1 MKNNKKLILYS
12 TTRQYNPGD
21 EFIHF
26 GVMNLLKSIGI
37 EQNPVIYN
45 RNQEINQPLS
55 FLNPLRKIRSQSKFI
70 KLLGS
75 FLRISQVDNS
85 FKDIHKLD
93 IYDMVVFAGSPEWA
107 STRLNPLYQ
116 KLKNFN
122 KPILY
127 LGLGSFGGSIS
138 LDNKKVSILKKSNL
152 ITYRNEELNSFF
164 NDFENASHMPCPALF
179 SVKSFDHTL
188 KKGKIAIVFGVSN
201 ASKGNHVSN
210 MAMQKMITAYKYF
223 SVKDFQ
229 VDIVCHYIDE
239 LEMAYKLF
247 PEAHIHYSYDARDYE
262 DIYQEFEYVITSR
275 VHAVGICASL
285 SIPGTLIAHDGR
297 ANTVKGFLGDIVED
311 SENDDTF
318 INRLVERIKNASSLS
333 KDLRAHKLVVYEKYQ
348 ELILKALGRNE

>member
-1 MKNNKKLILYS
+1 MRNNKKLVLYS

-70 KLLGS
+70 KVLGS

-93 IYDMVVFAGSPEWA
+93 IFDMVVFAGSPEWA

-116 KLKNFN
+116 KLKKFN

-127 LGLGSFGGSIS
+127 LGIGSFGSNIS
-138 LDNKKVSILKKSNL
+138 LDNTKVSILKKSNL
-152 ITYRNEELNSFF
+152 ITYRNEELNNFF
-164 NDFENASHMPCPALF
+164 NDFENASYMPCPALF
-179 SVKSFDHTL
+179 SVKSFEHTL

-210 MAMQKMITAYKYF
+210 MAMQKMITAYQYF
-223 SVKDFQ
+223 SDKDYQ

-239 LEMAYKLF
+239 VEMAYELF
-247 PEAHIHYSYDARDYE
+247 PKAQIHYSYDAKDYE
-262 DIYQEFEYVITSR
+262 TLYKDFEYIITSR
-275 VHAVGICASL
+275 VHAIGICSSL

-297 ANTVKGFLGDIVED
+297 ASTVKGFLGNIILDTED
-311 SENDDTF
+311 ENIF
-318 INRLVERIKNASSLS
+318 LNNIAARIENSDALS
-333 KDLRAHKLVVYEKYQ
+333 KELKEHKLFYFKEYKKMLEKAMD
-348 ELILKALGRNE
+348 L